1 MLDLEVFVRKLFA
14 VDALSADSRAVR
26 EVPSLYHEVGDDP
39 VERGAL
45 VVERLSLAPN
55 SLLARAERPEVLG
68 RFRNGVA
75 EEAHDN
81 AAFVPVLR
89 LHVKVNLVS
98 DLLKVLTGYGHGL
111 SQDGKEEER
120 NDGDLQKHDVLAS
133 NCSARVSYYQ
143 CGKKRSDYTIE
154 IKQSP
159 PHTTDDKSRKKSKI
173 FFG

>member
-1 MLDLEVFVRKLFA
+1 MVFVYFRYPTASAWLSKLNI
-14 VDALSADSRAVR
+14 RI
-26 EVPSLYHEVGDDP
+26 
-39 VERGAL
+39 
-45 VVERLSLAPN
+45 LAPN
-55 SLLARAERPEVLG
+55 ALLARPERPEVLG

-89 LHVKVNLVS
+89 LNVKVNLVS

-133 NCSARVSYYQ
+133 NCSARVS
-143 CGKKRSDYTIE
+143 
-154 IKQSP
+154 
-159 PHTTDDKSRKKSKI
+159 DK
-173 FFG
+173 